1 MQEFKIGELQ
11 LITGGLPVPGYV
23 LATPVKGLESPKHRT
38 TSYPRPGRNGV
49 TVSSKFF
56 DGRLL
61 ELVGKIFA
69 VAGESFASYE
79 TRRRAFIAA
88 TANETS
94 DNGTPLPIR
103 VSFTTLAG
111 DSYYLDAYFNEPVMP
126 LDNPVSTDFMVT
138 AVGNLIYSA
147 AGVISGNISRPIGGG
162 LVIPFTIP
170 AVASASTG
178 GTVIL
183 SNSGTSTA
191 YPSIDQYGN
200 GGVTL
205 TGSLT
210 NPVLS
215 NLTTGK
221 FIELTYTLASG
232 DYVQIDMENQLI
244 LLNGSSSLISTKT
257 TSSDWWGL
265 EPGANSI
272 SISTSSGSDG
282 GYVTIQYNPAFIG
295 V

>member
-1 MQEFKIGELQ
+1 MQEFSIGDLQ
-11 LITGGLPVPGYV
+11 LITGGYPVPGF
-23 LATPVKGLESPKHRT
+23 LLQTPVKGLESPKHRT

-56 DGRLL
+56 DGRLV

-69 VAGESFASYE
+69 MAGESLSSYE
-79 TRRRAFIAA
+79 ARRQAFIAA
-88 TANETS
+88 TANSTT
-94 DNGTPLPIR
+94 DNGNPIPIR

-111 DSYYLDAYFNEPVMP
+111 QSYYIDAYFNEPIMP
-126 LDNPVSTDFMVT
+126 LDNPAATDFMIT
-138 AVGNLIYSA
+138 AIGNLIYGKDS
-147 AGVISGNISRPIGGG
+147 VTSGNISRPVGGG

-183 SNSGTSTA
+183 TNAGTTTA
-191 YPSIDQYGN
+191 FPMVDINGN
-200 GGVTL
+200 GGIIL

-221 FIELTYTLASG
+221 FIELHYTLAAG
-232 DYVQIDMENQLI
+232 DYIQIDMENQLI
-244 LLNGSSSLISTKT
+244 LLNGSSSLISSKT
-257 TSSDWWGL
+257 SSSDWWGFD
-265 EPGANSI
+265 PGANSI

-282 GYVTIQYNPAFIG
+282 GYVTISYNPAYIG